1 MAIQVDRRRQLHA
14 ELEEILGTVGKVY
27 YQRPGGATVRMTYP
41 CIRYTKDRG
50 DHEYANNKNYRFTQ
64 GYQIM
69 YIDPNPDSDIVEKLL
84 EHFQMISYD
93 RHYVADNLNHDVLFV
108 YY

>member
-1 MAIQVDRRRQLHA
+1 MATQSRREELHA
-14 ELEEILGTVGKVY
+14 ELVEILGDASRVY
-27 YQRPGGATVRMTYP
+27 YQPPGGATVRMTYP

-50 DHEYANNKNYRFTQ
+50 DHEYADNYNYRFTQ

>member
-1 MAIQVDRRRQLHA
+1 METQSRREELHA
-14 ELEEILGTVGKVY
+14 QLVEILGDASRVY
-27 YQRPGGATVRMTYP
+27 YQPPGGATVRMTYP

>member
-50 DHEYANNKNYRFTQ
+50 DHEYADNKNYRFTQ

-93 RHYVADNLNHDVLFV
+93 RHYVADNLNHDVLLV

>member
-1 MAIQVDRRRQLHA
+1 MATQSRREELHA
-14 ELEEILGTVGKVY
+14 KLVEILGDASRVY
-27 YQRPGGATVRMTYP
+27 YQPPGGATVRMTYP

-50 DHEYANNKNYRFTQ
+50 DHEYADNYNYRFTQ

-69 YIDPNPDSDIVEKLL
+69 YIDPNPDSDIPDKILN
-84 EHFQMISYD
+84 HFQMCQYD